1 MFTTPSL
8 FEEDTRMS
16 IGGDSQTPIRC
27 MDVLSN
33 EESQSSILSSA
44 SNTVEGSVKK
54 RPKKMEVCE
63 PEG

>member
-16 IGGDSQTPIRC
+16 IGGDSQTPLRST
-27 MDVLSN
+27 DLLSN
-33 EESQSSILSSA
+33 EESQSSILSST
-44 SNTVEGSVKK
+44 SNTIDGSVKK
-54 RPKKMEVCE
+54 RSKKMEVCE